1 MSKSEI
7 LPTEQHRLI
16 GLVKA
21 AGIDVRDWANG
32 KGGRKK
38 AASNP
43 KYCYEWAFVQPKEFI
58 LLNLWHASMEEADG
72 VVFTKITPRNL
83 ASERTGIERS
93 RALRMDKA
101 LQTAVKGRLPVR
113 VVVLE
118 GRRRKN
124 MQEKPSHVTA
134 RLLDPVSWTVTTYDS
149 KTGDCILT
157 RGVHRFA
164 DQFSTP
170 DETDQ
175 KPEQRDVSGRAFVRS
190 STVRSNALSRANGK
204 CEWCGNPGFVMAD
217 GRTYLETHHVIPL
230 SEDGRDTER
239 NVAALCPNH
248 HREAHHGANRADM
261 RQKLLQ
267 SEGSTPDT

>member
-7 LPTEQHRLI
+7 MPTEQHRLI
-16 GLVKA
+16 DLVMA

-32 KGGRKK
+32 KGGREK

-43 KYCYEWAFVQPKEFI
+43 KYCYEWAFVQPKELV
-58 LLNLWHASMEEADG
+58 LLNLWHANMEETDG
-72 VVFTKITPRNL
+72 VVFTKINPRNS
-83 ASERTGIERS
+83 ASKRTGIERR

-101 LQTAVKGRLPVR
+101 LQAAVKGRLPVR

-134 RLLDPVSWTVTTYDS
+134 RLLDSMNWTITVYDL
-149 KTGDCILT
+149 KTGECTLT
-157 RGVHRFA
+157 RGGHRFA

-170 DETDQ
+170 DETDR
-175 KPEQRDVSGRAFVRS
+175 KPDQRDVSGKAFVRS
-190 STVRSNALSRANGK
+190 STVRSNALARANGK
-204 CEWCGNPGFVMAD
+204 CEWCGIPGFVMAD

-248 HREAHHGANRADM
+248 HREAHHGANRAEM

-267 SEGSTPDT
+267 SEGSTPHT